1 MAVSFTLDKL
11 PTDANIDTNF
21 EQQDFAVIHR
31 EVNANLKN
39 LQRALNTD
47 KQVKFKVLQSYMS
60 EYDII
65 SELILTVSTEDAVPA
80 MKVNAQIVEQHKNQ
94 KIEVYGKTSIYN
106 NIKSFIQARDPS
118 HFSPPLLPSF
128 ESKGGIKSIH
138 PYPNKPNLDPRRT
151 GRIVQ
156 LDPIDTINTNSDW
169 FINNSLLYGF
179 LLFGDESKPVLIYVG
194 LDKIKAIITDQNL
207 LEIVYAYTMAPTSFL
222 DIIAN
227 ENSLGVSLTS
237 LFGTKPTITA
247 SKVKTF
253 SAPLPG
259 ISITTH
265 NATLNDGQTRPNLVV
280 VDGQAIVDTTAT
292 AFLKMQAAAKTS
304 GVSIYLSSGF
314 RPALGIGIK
323 GTTVNGKEIR
333 MTTQEEL
340 RRDSTRWVKTH
351 PDWAKYPNV
360 EDFVMKATSGAYNP
374 ATAPPKSS
382 QHGNGIAVDVNT
394 GGRNNFQPLKDNI
407 YKWMVENSWKFGFI
421 RTVSSEEWHYE
432 YQPTAAIKGPYAKVA
447 GTNANKFYTD
457 LSLDTIRIA

>member
-11 PTDANIDTNF
+11 PTDANINTNF
-21 EQQDFAVIHR
+21 EQQDFAVIHK
-31 EVNANLKN
+31 EVNTNLKN
-39 LQRALNTD
+39 LQKALNTD

-60 EYDII
+60 EYDVIN
-65 SELILTVSTEDAVPA
+65 ELIPTVSTEDAIPA

-94 KIEVYGKTSIYN
+94 KIEEYGKTSIYN
-106 NIKSFIQARDPS
+106 NIKSFIQSRDPS
-118 HFSPPLLPSF
+118 YFSPPLLPSF

-156 LDPIDTINTNSDW
+156 LDPIDTINTNKDW

-194 LDKIKAIITDQNL
+194 LEKIKAIVTDQNL
-207 LEIVYAYTMAPTSFL
+207 LEIVYAYTMAPTNLL

-227 ENSLGVSLTS
+227 ENSLGTSLTS

-247 SKVKTF
+247 NKVKTF
-253 SAPLPG
+253 STPTTALA
-259 ISITTH
+259 ITTH
-265 NATLNDGQTRPNLVV
+265 NATLNDGQTRPNLVI
-280 VDGQAIVDTTAT
+280 VDGQPILDTTAT

-323 GTTVNGKEIR
+323 GTTASGKEIR

-360 EDFVMKATSGAYNP
+360 EDFVMKATSNAFNP
-374 ATAPPKSS
+374 ATAPPKVS
-382 QHGNGIAVDVNT
+382 QHGTGIAVDVNT
-394 GGRNNFQPLKDNI
+394 GGRSNFQPLNSVV

-421 RTVSSEEWHYE
+421 RTVSTEEWHYE
-432 YQPTAAIKGPYAKVA
+432 YQPTPAIKGPYAKVA
-447 GTNANKFYTD
+447 GNNANKFYTD
-457 LSLDTIRIA
+457 LSLDTIKIA